1 MTAIQQVAQIQIE
14 ALASIIKNPN
24 SVDRFNL
31 CKLLQI
37 QDDEIVSA
45 ANRLLDIF
53 TNILH
58 NNPECIKLLNDYQLM
73 VCSHI
78 LFQIEDEIILDDP
91 GSVAEAWSLIMEA
104 QRKFHPE
111 LKLVISNI

>member
-1 MTAIQQVAQIQIE
+1 
-14 ALASIIKNPN
+14 
-24 SVDRFNL
+24 
-31 CKLLQI
+31 
-37 QDDEIVSA
+37 
-45 ANRLLDIF
+45 
-53 TNILH
+53 
-58 NNPECIKLLNDYQLM
+58 M
-73 VCSHI
+73 VCSHF

>member
-31 CKLLQI
+31 RKLLQI

-45 ANRLLDIF
+45 ANR
-53 TNILH
+53 
-58 NNPECIKLLNDYQLM
+58 
-73 VCSHI
+73 
-78 LFQIEDEIILDDP
+78 
-91 GSVAEAWSLIMEA
+91 
-104 QRKFHPE
+104 
-111 LKLVISNI
+111 